1 MADLETYRRKRDFS
15 RSPEPR
21 GKRGRK
27 RSQSSFVIHKH
38 DASHL
43 HYDLRLEE
51 DGVLRSWALPKGPSL
66 EPGEKHL
73 AVQVEDHPLDYGDFE
88 GVIPDGYGAGTVMI
102 WDRGEWRVT
111 GKHDDGQ
118 IDFALDG
125 AKLKGAWTLKRMSGR
140 GSGGKRE
147 DGKQWLMIKRHDD
160 ADADAHVPDSLD
172 DVSVASNRRMTEIA
186 EGKSPSSS
194 STGSSSKDSAPKSSS
209 KSSSS
214 TKSPSSRSSS
224 SKTSAKAGG
233 ERSTGGKRSSSS
245 SSRTARAVKI
255 DPAQLEGA
263 RKASLPARPSA
274 QLATLVD
281 EAPAD
286 DDWFHEIKFDGYRI
300 LARLDRGKV
309 SLLTRNGHD
318 WRDRFPE
325 IAEAIEA
332 LPVEKAL
339 FDGEVVAL
347 RRDGISDFRRLQGAL
362 SEEKTAGLVYQ
373 IFDLRYLDGLGFE
386 GMALDDV
393 ALRDRKALLA
403 QTCDAV
409 KIGNRGQL
417 RYTDHIEGEGGA
429 FFEHASRQGLEGIVS
444 KRADSLYRGR
454 RNRDW
459 LKTKT
464 ESQAEFVVGGYT
476 DPQGSRYGFGSL
488 LIGAYDDDGKLRY
501 CGRVGAGFSHA
512 QLAEWQ
518 RELARAPRK
527 TSPFIERDIPD
538 LASSHWVTP
547 KRVIDVNFSEWT
559 NDWRLRHPRFRGLR
573 EDRDPQDIRLS
584 QQRATEPSMSEKA
597 SESSAPKRSNRTQS
611 SGGDVE
617 IEGIRLTH
625 PDRVLFEDEGITK
638 RALAEFYAEQ
648 AEWILPGL
656 AKRPLTLLRCPGGI
670 GKECFVQKHPSD
682 TMPDDLPSVAIA
694 EKSGKHDYLY
704 ARSAADLVALVQM
717 GTVEFH
723 LWNSRVDDLE
733 RPDQLVFDLDPA
745 PDCKWQAV
753 IDVARELRQTL
764 FELELTAFLRTTGG
778 KGLHLVVP
786 LKPHADWETA
796 KGFAEA
802 VCERCAERHPDQ
814 LTLNMSKQ
822 ARRGKVFLDYL
833 RNGRGATAVASY
845 SVRARPGAP
854 VATPIRWEDLGPKL
868 SADQYTLTNLPRRLS
883 SLKQDPWAGFD
894 DARQRLTKKRCRDAG
909 MEI

>member
-1 MADLETYRRKRDFS
+1 MADLETYRSKRDFS

-27 RSQSSFVIHKH
+27 RSHSSFVIHKH
-38 DASHL
+38 DASRL

-118 IDFALDG
+118 IDFELDG
-125 AKLKGAWTLKRMSGR
+125 DKLKGAWTLKRMRGR
-140 GSGGKRE
+140 SDDGQQGS
-147 DGKQWLMIKRHDD
+147 GKQWLMIKRHDGD
-160 ADADAHVPDSLD
+160 DAHIPDGLD

-186 EGKSPSSS
+186 EAKSAAPFKAGSSKSASTKSS
-194 STGSSSKDSAPKSSS
+194 STQSTSTKSAPKKSASAKATSS
-209 KSSSS
+209 KA
-214 TKSPSSRSSS
+214 TS
-224 SKTSAKAGG
+224 SKT
-233 ERSTGGKRSSSS
+233 GKRSSGSVGASKSS
-245 SSRTARAVKI
+245 LSRI
-255 DPAQLEGA
+255 DASQMDGA
-263 RKASLPARPSA
+263 RKASFPARPAA
-274 QLATLVD
+274 QLATLVE
-281 EAPAD
+281 EAPED
-286 DDWFHEIKFDGYRI
+286 DAWLHEIKFDGYRI
-300 LARLDRGKV
+300 LARLDRGRV
-309 SLLTRNGHD
+309 QLLTRNGHD

-332 LPVEKAL
+332 LPMEKAL

-347 RRDGISDFRRLQGAL
+347 RRDGVSDFRRLQRAL
-362 SEEKTAGLVYQ
+362 SEEKTARLVYQ
-373 IFDLRYLDGLGFE
+373 IFDLRYLEGFV
-386 GMALDDV
+386 LDDV
-393 ALRDRKALLA
+393 ALRDRKHLLA
-403 QTCDAV
+403 QACQAV
-409 KIGNRGQL
+409 KIGNSGIL
-417 RYTDHIEGEGGA
+417 RYTDHVEGQGGA
-429 FFEHASRQGLEGIVS
+429 FFEQASRQGLEGIVS

-464 ESQAEFVVGGYT
+464 ERQAEFVVGGYT
-476 DPQGSRYGFGSL
+476 DPQGSRHGFGSL
-488 LIGAYDDDGKLRY
+488 LIGAYDDGGKLRY

-512 QLAEWQ
+512 QLTTWQ
-518 RELARAPRK
+518 RELTRTPRK
-527 TSPFIERDIPD
+527 TSPFVERNIPD
-538 LASSHWVTP
+538 LANSHWVTP
-547 KRVIDVNFSEWT
+547 KRVIDVTFTEWT
-559 NDWRLRHPRFRGLR
+559 HDGRLRHPSFRGVR
-573 EDRDPQDIRLS
+573 EDRDPKDIRLS
-584 QQRATEPSMSEKA
+584 QQQATEKPMTDSA
-597 SESSAPKRSNRTQS
+597 SESSRKKRSAKATSNDLDT
-611 SGGDVE
+611 E
-617 IEGIRLTH
+617 IEGVRLTH

-638 RALAEFYAEQ
+638 RMLAEFYAEH
-648 AEWILPGL
+648 ADWILPGL
-656 AKRPLTLLRCPGGI
+656 AERPLTLLRCPGGV
-670 GKECFVQKHPSD
+670 GKECFVQKHPSE

-704 ARSAADLVALVQM
+704 ARTAADLVALVQM

-745 PDCKWQAV
+745 PDCQWQAV
-753 IDVARELRQTL
+753 IDVAHELRQAL
-764 FELELTAFLRTTGG
+764 AELELTPFLRTTGG

-786 LKPHADWETA
+786 LKPHADWETTKA
-796 KGFAEA
+796 FAEA
-802 VCERCAERHPDQ
+802 VCERCADRHPER

-822 ARRGKVFLDYL
+822 ARGGKVFLDYL

-854 VATPIRWEDLGPKL
+854 VATPVRWEDLGPKL
-868 SADQYTLTNLPRRLS
+868 SADQYTLTNLSRRLA

-894 DARQRLTKKRCRDAG
+894 DARERLTKKRCRDAG